1 MRDID
6 TTSSIAAKLAHAPV
20 CAGMSECLGVQFVCD
35 KPFILREPN
44 YNYIKREIEW
54 YDSQSRYVDDIP
66 GETPKIWKDIASY
79 EGKINSN
86 YGWCIYSGENGY
98 QFDMVCMELNENR
111 LSRRAV
117 MYYTHP
123 FMHEKA
129 VDDSMNDHMCTT
141 HVQYFIREGVLQTH
155 VYMRSNDAV
164 FGFNNDYAWQS
175 TVSQRLADALK
186 VVAIAPIIWNVGS
199 LHVYPRHQSLL
210 ENYR

>member
-1 MRDID
+1 MDN
-6 TTSSIAAKLAHAPV
+6 TNTIARKLAEV
-20 CAGMSECLGVQFVCD
+20 CPDEQDMSEVTGAQFICD

-44 YNYIKREIEW
+44 YDYIKREIKW
-54 YDSQSRYVDDIP
+54 YDSLSRYVDDIP
-66 GETPKIWKDIASY
+66 GETPKIWKDVASH

-98 QFDMVCMELNENR
+98 QFDTVCMELKENR

-141 HVQYFIREGVLQTH
+141 HVQYFVRKGVLQTH

-164 FGFNNDYAWQS
+164 FGFNNDYAWQI
-175 TVSQRLADALK
+175 TVAHRLADAIGVLG
-186 VVAIAPIIWNVGS
+186 VAPIIWNVGS
-199 LHVYPRHQSLL
+199 LHVYPRHKQLL
-210 ENYR
+210 EKHR